1 MRGYAAMLT
10 AWVGAIIGFDATW
23 LYTDRSVFD
32 CAFIGIVI
40 GFVVATIFLLI
51 SDKITEVRDV
61 IDRKEHR
68 PEYTK
73 DEETGISYM
82 PMRKGRSL

>member
-10 AWVGAIIGFDATW
+10 GLVGAIVGFDVSW
-23 LYTDRSVFD
+23 LYTSREVMG
-32 CAFIGIVI
+32 CAFIGMMV
-40 GFVVATIFLLI
+40 GFLVAAIFLLI
-51 SDKITEVRDV
+51 SDKVSEVHEK